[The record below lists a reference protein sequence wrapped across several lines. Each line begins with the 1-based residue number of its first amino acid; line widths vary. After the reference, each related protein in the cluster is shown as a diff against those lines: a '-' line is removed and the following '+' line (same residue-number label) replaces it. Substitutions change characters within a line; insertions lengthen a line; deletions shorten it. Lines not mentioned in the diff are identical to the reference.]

1 MPRARVTKG
10 GWSYEGRR
18 FNDDDV
24 VEAPRRLIDR
34 WIRDGYCAALDGDPV
49 ERGPSEPEPVDEP
62 VEHQADDGEEAEDE
76 LDLASLSKPEL
87 VALAERRGIDV
98 VRGDGEDGPP
108 LKNDYIAALS
118 G

>member
-10 GWSYEGRR
+10 GWSYQGRR
-18 FNDDDV
+18 FNTGDV
-24 VEAPRRLIDR
+24 VEAPQRLIDR
-34 WIRDGYCAALDGDPV
+34 WTDDGYC
-49 ERGPSEPEPVDEP
+49 GPLGGEPAVPEPAEE
-62 VEHQADDGEEAEDE
+62 VEGVAEAGAPESEGAAAGDE

-108 LKNDYIAALS
+108 LKDDYIAALS